1 MPDLDDLNKLD
12 SLDSLEGADDLD
24 TLDGL
29 DNLEQL
35 TAAPVPTYTQAP
47 VQTGDLERDSENE
60 LNEVLEGFKSRAR
73 AEDDRFK
80 LATDSEY
87 WTCICFQSRS
97 QVEAF
102 ILALKLGNGTEKY
115 LDGLRVARKLGIEL
129 PAVSVPYNISS
140 RRDYKLEAL
149 TDDE

>member
-1 MPDLDDLNKLD
+1 MPDLDDFDKLD
-12 SLDSLEGADDLD
+12 SLDSLSDADGLD
-24 TLDGL
+24 NL

-35 TAAPVPTYTQAP
+35 TAAPAPAYTQAP

-73 AEDDRFK
+73 AEDDRFR

-102 ILALKLGNGTEKY
+102 IQALGIGNGTEKY
-115 LDGLRVARKLGIEL
+115 LDGVRVARKLSVEL
-129 PAVSVPYNISS
+129 PAVTVPFNTSS